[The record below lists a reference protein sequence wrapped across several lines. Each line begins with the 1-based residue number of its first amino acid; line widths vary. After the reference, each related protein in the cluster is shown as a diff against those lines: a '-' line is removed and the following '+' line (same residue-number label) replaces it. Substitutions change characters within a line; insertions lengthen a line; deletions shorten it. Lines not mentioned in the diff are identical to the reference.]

1 MAASVL
7 FDDKVVAI
15 DQACLCIYCS
25 SLLVILVAVY
35 FVLLLL
41 KYPTYKTRGVGMIH
55 DDALSSGADENRETR
70 SGTDARNRLGLSRV
84 GSSPTSVIVILV
96 LQNIIFEQGL

>member
-1 MAASVL
+1 
-7 FDDKVVAI
+7 
-15 DQACLCIYCS
+15 
-25 SLLVILVAVY
+25 
-35 FVLLLL
+35 
-41 KYPTYKTRGVGMIH
+41 MIH